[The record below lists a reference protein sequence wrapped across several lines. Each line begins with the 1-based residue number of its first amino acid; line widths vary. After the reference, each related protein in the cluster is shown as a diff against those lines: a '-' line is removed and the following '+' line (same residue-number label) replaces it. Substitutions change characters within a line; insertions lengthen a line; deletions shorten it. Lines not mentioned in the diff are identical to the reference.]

1 MAVAGTAPIVFL
13 RRILYQSSVT
23 PIFSIGWKMTPI
35 SKFCDVSGVRVLLP
49 PNNPIPC
56 VLQVALV
63 NGAMALATFGGQS
76 GCPDPLFPPVDSAR
90 LSGLY
95 RSNSVGARKPVE
107 AVP

>member
-1 MAVAGTAPIVFL
+1 MACAGTAPMVFL
-13 RRILYQSSVT
+13 RRILNQSSVM
-23 PIFSIGWKMTPI
+23 PIFSIGWKMAPI
-35 SKFCDVSGVRVLLP
+35 SKFCDVSGVRVLFP

-56 VLQVALV
+56 WVQVVLV
-63 NGAMALATFGGQS
+63 NGARAGLTRQFGF
-76 GCPDPLFPPVDSAR
+76 PVPRVPPVEADR